1 MTRLL
6 VVDGGQSTVRVRVST
21 AEDRPNTV
29 VELPGVTRLDQ
40 PAEAIPKK
48 VSDAME
54 NLQYP
59 PIDRVVLGLTT
70 APSDADECEV
80 LAQRIASI
88 TGARDVWLADD
99 SVTAHAAAFSGETGV
114 ALWAGTG
121 VACFAVSPDALRT
134 FDGLGFLLGDYGGAF
149 WIGRTAL
156 KQILRDFDLGR
167 PQRGLLPT
175 RAAQHFGSL
184 KNLHIAVHDSP
195 TRIDDIAQF
204 ARIVLDS
211 ASEDP
216 QAGNLVREAARL
228 LAETAS
234 TAAAWVG
241 ANTPLALG
249 GRLLTSHP
257 VLFEA
262 LSEVLRNNSGI
273 SQLTRVST
281 SIVDGAMWLGRQ
293 SHPGRYRE
301 AVFVW
306 DGRSGS

>member
-21 AEDRPNTV
+21 AEDQPNTV

-59 PIDRVVLGLTT
+59 QIDRVVLGLTT
-70 APSDADECEV
+70 APSAPEECRI
-80 LAQRIASI
+80 LAQRIADI
-88 TGARDVWLADD
+88 TRASDVWLADD

-121 VACFAVSPDALRT
+121 VACFAVRPDALRT

-149 WIGRTAL
+149 WIGRIAL
-156 KQILRDFDLGR
+156 KRILRDFDLGR
-167 PQRGLLPT
+167 PQRGALPT
-175 RAAQHFGSL
+175 LAGKHFGSL
-184 KNLHIAVHDSP
+184 QNLHIAVHDSS

-204 ARIVLDS
+204 ARIVLDT
-211 ASEDP
+211 ASEDE
-216 QAGNLVREAARL
+216 QAGNLVREAAHL
-228 LAETAS
+228 LAETAA

-241 ANTPLALG
+241 PNTALALG

-257 VLFEA
+257 VLYEA
-262 LSEVLRNNSGI
+262 LAERLQEDSRV

-306 DGRSGS
+306 NGRSGS